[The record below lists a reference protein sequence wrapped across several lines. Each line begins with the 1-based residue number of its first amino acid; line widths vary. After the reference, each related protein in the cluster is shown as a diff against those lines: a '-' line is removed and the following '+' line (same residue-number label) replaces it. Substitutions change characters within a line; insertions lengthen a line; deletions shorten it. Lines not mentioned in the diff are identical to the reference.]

1 MGRKKI
7 QITRI
12 NDERNRQVTFTKRKF
27 GLMKKAYEL
36 SVLCDCEIALIIF
49 TSGNKLYQYASSDMD
64 KVLLKYT
71 EYNDTVVSQTNRD
84 IVELLNK
91 KDKGNESP
99 DQEDE
104 YVLTP
109 HTMENYK
116 RIDAEYARVMQQ
128 PTQQTPTSVT
138 SYPSVPPSVPVAN
151 YSIPNSANINSSQTL
166 SSMPA
171 ATGHNTVLLLPSNH
185 NGQTTIPAVPAS
197 YSPVPS
203 TSVSLYSGSKS
214 GGDSSSSPVT
224 ATRSLQIPSQA
235 TEDSNSPGAQPSP
248 GPSLVTTLVNNK
260 DVTDLSTTGTGHL
273 LQTKCRPDLRILI
286 PPKLNP
292 SDINIRGA
300 LSALDTPVVSVATP
314 GSTMTNPSHLA
325 DDVQFSADLAGFIG
339 SNKTFLNQW
348 AAQSSTH
355 APSLQLS
362 ASSIHT
368 TESGKIKSEP
378 ITPPRDSTSPN
389 VHAHRLQATIV
400 QHLSPNHHNP
410 SSLHPVLHHPIPV
423 TDHDEKPPLEKKPRV
438 TTGD

>member
-91 KDKGNESP
+91 KDKGNDSP

-109 HTMENYK
+109 HTMESYK

-128 PTQQTPTSVT
+128 PPQQTPTSVT
-138 SYPSVPPSVPVAN
+138 SYPSVPASVPVGN
-151 YSIPNSANINSSQTL
+151 FSIPNSGINSSQAA
-166 SSMPA
+166 SSVSA
-171 ATGHNTVLLLPSNH
+171 ATGQNTVLLLPSNQ
-185 NGQTTIPAVPAS
+185 NGQSTISAIPAS

-235 TEDSNSPGAQPSP
+235 TEDSNSPGAHSSP

-260 DVTDLSTTGTGHL
+260 DVTDLSTTSAGHL
-273 LQTKCRPDLRILI
+273 LQTKSRPDLRILI
-286 PPKLNP
+286 PPKLTN
-292 SDINIRGA
+292 DINIRGG

-314 GSTMTNPSHLA
+314 GSTMTNPSQLA
-325 DDVQFSADLAGFIG
+325 DDAQFSADLAGFIG
-339 SNKTFLNQW
+339 SNKTFLTQW
-348 AAQSSTH
+348 ATQGSAH
-355 APSLQLS
+355 GPSLQLS

-378 ITPPRDSTSPN
+378 VTPPRDSTSPN
-389 VHAHRLQATIV
+389 ISTHRLQTV
-400 QHLSPNHHNP
+400 VPHLSPNHHNP
-410 SSLHPVLHHPIPV
+410 SPSLHPVLHHPINV
-423 TDHDEKPPLEKKPRV
+423 TDHDDQPSAEKKPRV

>member
-91 KDKGNESP
+91 KDKGNDSP
-99 DQEDE
+99 DQEEE

-109 HTMENYK
+109 HTMESYK

-128 PTQQTPTSVT
+128 PPQQTSVT
-138 SYPSVPPSVPVAN
+138 SYPSVPASIPVGN
-151 YSIPNSANINSSQTL
+151 FSIPNSGINSSQA
-166 SSMPA
+166 A
-171 ATGHNTVLLLPSNH
+171 ATGQSTVLLLPSNQ
-185 NGQTTIPAVPAS
+185 NGQSTISAIPAS

-235 TEDSNSPGAQPSP
+235 TEDSNSPGAQSSP

-260 DVTDLSTTGTGHL
+260 DVTDLSTTSAGHL
-273 LQTKCRPDLRILI
+273 LQTKSRPDLRILI
-286 PPKLNP
+286 PPKITN
-292 SDINIRGA
+292 DNIRGG

-325 DDVQFSADLAGFIG
+325 DDPQFSADLAGFIG
-339 SNKTFLNQW
+339 SNKAFLTQW
-348 AAQSSTH
+348 ATH
-355 APSLQLS
+355 GSAHGQNLQLS

-389 VHAHRLQATIV
+389 ISTHRLQTTIV

-410 SSLHPVLHHPIPV
+410 SPSLHPVLHPINV
-423 TDHDEKPPLEKKPRV
+423 TDHDDQPSAEKKPRV